1 MILLI
6 AAILLPGVSV
16 TAEEGSGTLPE
27 NAQKIE
33 KTYSLAMEAISS
45 EDYAKAK
52 EYLHICF
59 AYCDPQSSPDLY
71 ADLLL
76 KQAYIDVTEENY
88 DIALLAL
95 DAAAELQPDLANV
108 YLARTRAYSAQDHLT
123 EAAENLEKYIEL
135 TGDASLYETA
145 AQLYEGGGD
154 TEAAQKAYD
163 KYAESAGADNR
174 ETGFQAGR
182 YRMGNGKYDEAI
194 ELFQAYTDDEQYAA
208 GAQYNIGW
216 CRMQQGDYEAA
227 AAAFTACEEAGGTFT
242 GLYYNRGIC
251 RMMSRDWENGA
262 VDFARSIESEPYA
275 DDARYNLGICRME
288 LGEYKDAAAAFDEL
302 INSAGDK
309 DDASLDDSVF
319 YFRAV
324 SNTELGNLEEAIRD
338 LTVCIDHGYEP
349 EQSYKQRAAVYAAMG
364 DNDNQARDLENA
376 REYADSLR

>member
-1 MILLI
+1 MKKIITILLI

-16 TAEEGSGTLPE
+16 TAEEGTGNLPE
-27 NAQKIE
+27 NVQKIE
-33 KTYSLAMEAISS
+33 KPYSLAVEAINS

-59 AYCDPQSSPDLY
+59 AYCDPQSSPDIY

-88 DIALLAL
+88 DIAILAL

-108 YLARTRAYSAQDHLT
+108 YLARTRAYSAQDHFT
-123 EAAENLEKYIEL
+123 
-135 TGDASLYETA
+135 
-145 AQLYEGGGD
+145 
-154 TEAAQKAYD
+154 
-163 KYAESAGADNR
+163 
-174 ETGFQAGR
+174 
-182 YRMGNGKYDEAI
+182 
-194 ELFQAYTDDEQYAA
+194 
-208 GAQYNIGW
+208 
-216 CRMQQGDYEAA
+216 AA

-302 INSAGDK
+302 INSAEDK

-324 SNTELGNLEEAIRD
+324 SNIELGNLEEAIRD